1 MIFQNYHRHSHY
13 TNPKIADSCASNEDY
28 AKRAVQFG
36 HGIISSCEH
45 GWQGN
50 YRETFEL
57 AQKYNLRFIFSV
69 ESYWVKDRLEKD
81 NMNCHIFI
89 AARNENGRQSINDIL
104 SEANITGYYY
114 QARIDLDLILSLPK
128 DDVIITSACLAFW
141 KYEDIEDIIV
151 KFKNYFG
158 RNFLLEVQYHLT
170 DKQKDINKRA
180 INLSNKYNIPI
191 IMGCDSHFIEETQY
205 KERDDYIK
213 SKGIFYEDEKGW
225 YLDYPDYET
234 AFSRFVEQGIL
245 TNSQIKEAM
254 ENTNVFLEVEE
265 YNNPCFNDEIKMP
278 TLYPQLQQKERDK
291 IFIDLIWNKWDEEK
305 NKIDKSKWEL
315 YENEI
320 KKEIDTVVET
330 KHSDYF
336 LLDYELVK
344 LAKTK
349 GGMITPS
356 GRGSG
361 VSFFIN
367 KLLGLT
373 MIDRISADVKM
384 YPERFMSKTR
394 IIEAKSLADLD
405 LNLGNPEVFAE
416 AQKELLG
423 EESSY
428 PMIAYGTLKPKS
440 AWKMFARAKEIDFDV
455 ANEVSKQLD
464 KYEMA
469 MKHAESELDRE
480 EIDILK
486 YIDSKYQDIYED
498 SKIYQGIIESLSI
511 HPCAYLIYSGNIRKE
526 IGLIKVKNNLCC
538 CMDGKWAEEKK
549 FLKNDLLKVS
559 VVELIYKV
567 FDRIGEEIPDE
578 RQLLKLCNENKKVWD
593 VYKNAWTMGIN
604 QVEQTSTK
612 GRVAKY
618 APKNASEICAFVAAI
633 RPGFKSVYRQFEN
646 RENFSYGI
654 KSLDELIQTP
664 QFPQSFILYQ
674 EMQMAVLH
682 YAGIPMTE
690 CYEII
695 KNIAKKRA
703 EKVFSYKEI
712 FLNGFS
718 NIMIDV
724 ENKTIGEAN
733 ELSHKI
739 WQILEDSA
747 RYSFNASHSYSVAI
761 DSLYGAYLKT
771 NYPLQFYEVFLK
783 ILAEKSEKD
792 RMNLV
797 KTEAENA
804 FGIRFP
810 PMRFGQDNRDI
821 VADET
826 NNAINMSLQSIKG
839 FSQSISENLYSIKDN
854 SEDLFIDLLI
864 LMEESFGV
872 SKKIGELIQLQYF
885 QKYGGNKKLYSLYE
899 EFISGKNRYSK
910 KLTDKS
916 KEKRIIELRNLEKE
930 LKDENI
936 PLKQQ
941 LDIENSLLGYIQCIY
956 DVKKRYGYVLDIN
969 TDFSPRL
976 EIYFLSSGK
985 IQTLKINKKQYN
997 AKKINIGDII
1007 YCNVIED
1014 KPHVKL
1020 KDGGNVKNRN
1030 DWLQDES
1037 IRVYWI
1043 TDYSIN
1049 DINL

>member
-50 YRETFEL
+50 YRETFEF

-69 ESYWVKDRLEKD
+69 EAYWVKDRLEKD

-170 DKQKDINKRA
+170 DKQKDINKRV

-797 KTEAENA
+797 KIEAENA

-941 LDIENSLLGYIQCIY
+941 LDIENSLLGYIQCTY
-956 DVKKRYGYVLDIN
+956 DVKKRYGYVLNIN